1 MCDCDCDC
9 DCACD
14 GVLMD
19 SLFYWVVF
27 VKAPRRIRV
36 FVVLASHRFMSDL
49 SSARD
54 SVTKSGQTKQGRCHA
69 AWEGRFCAKNVSSF
83 SSDTIILDDA
93 ILECLLSHE
102 EFFVLTTKCKHH
114 MGDIHFNSASV
125 CLIAL

>member
-1 MCDCDCDC
+1 
-9 DCACD
+9 
-14 GVLMD
+14 MD
-19 SLFYWVVF
+19 SLLYWVVF

-69 AWEGRFCAKNVSSF
+69 AWEGRFCAKSVSF

-93 ILECLLSHE
+93 KMECLLCHE
-102 EFFVLTTKCKHH
+102 NFSFSLS
-114 MGDIHFNSASV
+114 SAQTPPWRYS
-125 CLIAL
+125 